1 MQRFSATLMELAGC
15 IVREKKFIDFFLS
28 FLTIALIIEVLF
40 EPVGYI
46 LI

>member
-1 MQRFSATLMELAGC
+1 MQRFSATLMDLAGC
-15 IVREKKFIDFFLS
+15 IVREKKFIDLFLC
-28 FLTIALIIEVLF
+28 FLTIALIIEVFF